1 MRTLAKSAI
10 LLAAGLL
17 LVPAT
22 LVTAQAPQPEQD
34 GVQSGSE
41 GRGGGQGWRQ
51 RGAGRMG
58 QPVQGTVSA
67 VSSGKVTIKTD
78 AGDTY
83 VITPGDNARVMKDRQ
98 PIQVSDIK
106 PGDTVIAM
114 GQVDATKKSVTAM
127 MLMDLDPAA
136 AAQMKGRAA
145 KAKENLGKTYIT
157 GRITS
162 IDADNLKL
170 TVQRQDGVSQTVQ
183 VDEGTSFQR
192 GMRGVTADIEA
203 AGGGMAGGGM
213 RMGGGFGGR
222 GAGRQ
227 GGGGQSGTPAA
238 PESIT
243 LADIKVGDTVAATG
257 SVKNGSFMVQKM
269 GVAAPRGA
277 GGRMGA
283 GSADGAGAPAAT
295 PPSAQ

>member
-1 MRTLAKSAI
+1 MRTLSKSAV

-17 LVPAT
+17 FFPAT
-22 LVTAQAPQPEQD
+22 LLTAQATQAGQD
-34 GVQSGSE
+34 GVQSGST
-41 GRGGGQGWRQ
+41 GMAGGQGWR
-51 RGAGRMG
+51 RGAGGRMG

-67 VSSGKVTIKTD
+67 VSGGKITIKTD
-78 AGDTY
+78 AGDSY

-98 PIQVSDIK
+98 AIQVSDIK

-136 AAQMKGRAA
+136 AAQMKERAA

-227 GGGGQSGTPAA
+227 GGGGQAGTLAA

-257 SVKNGSFMVQKM
+257 SLKNGSFTVQKM
-269 GVAAPRGA
+269 GVATPRGA

-283 GSADGAGAPAAT
+283 GSADGAGAPPTST
-295 PPSAQ
+295 PPAQ